1 MYRGRT
7 SRAFVA
13 ICWLISTVWILGC
26 NDDGTPAPSPP
37 EGTHRVGSFLV
48 DAEALEGSA
57 PALTISHADRTG
69 KVLWESIPGEGFA
82 AAAVAEATIID
93 DRAHYTI
100 HDRVLH
106 LCNAQTLNRVEKD
119 DGGVTLS
126 GELQGD
132 GRATAYSLRL
142 TDVSENQ
149 LGFDL
154 QLVNASSDFNR
165 VFLRYASSPDEGFF
179 GFGEQFTFL
188 DLKGRSFPIISQE
201 QGIFRGKEPFSSLLE
216 IFVPGAAGDWS
227 STYTAVP
234 QYITSRMRSLFLE
247 NDAISFFDLT
257 DPDKV
262 EIKLFDTRLRG
273 RILYGDTPL
282 DLVREFTSYT
292 GRMAPLPDWLNEGA
306 VVGMQGGTA
315 EVYAKLEQ
323 LEAVDTP
330 IGAFWLQDW
339 VSNRETTFGKQL
351 WWNWQ
356 LNEARYPGWAQMVR
370 DLEDKG
376 IRVMI
381 YMNSSLVD
389 VDGVEGFTRN
399 FFREAE
405 ALGYLVKNRDGE
417 TYPIENSDFDAG
429 FLDVTNPE
437 ARAWWKD
444 MIREQMLGIGASGW
458 MADYGEALPFDGVL
472 YSGED
477 PALYHNR
484 YPEAWARLNR
494 EVLREEGLE
503 GDVVFFSRAGNT
515 RNPGQS
521 TLFWTGDQL
530 VTFDGDDGMKSAIKG
545 MISGGLSGWSLNHSD
560 IGGFTTISMV
570 INVHRSKELL
580 MRWMEMSAFT
590 SVYRTHEG
598 VQPENNVQFYTDS
611 DTYEHFA
618 RFAKVFRALA
628 FYRTE
633 LMEEA
638 AEYGYPVMRHPMLH
652 YPEDPN
658 VYGLKYQWLIGSEIM
673 VVPVVDEGDNDVNA
687 YLPAGEWVHVW
698 TGDVYASEPNGRW
711 HENVPAPM
719 GQPGVFYKQGSPV
732 GETFA
737 SNLRTEGLISWE

>member
-1 MYRGRT
+1 
-7 SRAFVA
+7 
-13 ICWLISTVWILGC
+13 LIVWVVGC
-26 NDDGTPAPSPP
+26 NEDEEPAPSPLA
-37 EGTHRVGSFLV
+37 GTHRVGSFLV
-48 DAEALEGSA
+48 DVQAHGGNA
-57 PALTISHADRTG
+57 PSLTISHADRPG
-69 KVLWESIPGEGFA
+69 KVLWESVPGEGFA
-82 AAAVAEATIID
+82 AAAAAEATVID

-100 HDRVLH
+100 EDRILH
-106 LCNAQTLNRVEKD
+106 LCDAQTVDRVRTE
-119 DGGVTLS
+119 GGGLTLS
-126 GELQGD
+126 GELRGE
-132 GRATAYSLRL
+132 GRTTAYSMRL
-142 TDVSENQ
+142 TDVSKNQ

-154 QLVNASSDFNR
+154 QILNASPDFNR
-165 VFLRYASSPDEGFF
+165 VFLRYVSSPDEGFF

-188 DLKGRSFPIISQE
+188 NLKGRSFPVISQE

-216 IFVPGAAGDWS
+216 LFIPGAAGDWS

-234 QYITSRMRSLFLE
+234 QYITSKMRSLFLE
-247 NDAISFFDLT
+247 NDEVSFFDLT
-257 DPDKV
+257 DPDRV
-262 EIKLFDTRLRG
+262 EIKLFGTRLKG

-282 DLVREFTSYT
+282 DLIREFTSYT

-356 LNEARYPGWAQMVR
+356 LNEARYPEWAQMVR

-381 YMNSSLVD
+381 YMNPSLVD

-399 FFREAE
+399 FYREAE
-405 ALGYLVKNRDGE
+405 AMGYLVKNQEGE
-417 TYPIENSDFDAG
+417 TYPIANSDFDAG

-437 ARAWWKD
+437 ARAWWKE
-444 MIREQMLGIGASGW
+444 MIREQMLDIGASGW
-458 MADYGEALPFDGVL
+458 MADYGEALPFDSVL

-477 PALYHNR
+477 PAVYHNR

-494 EVLREEGLE
+494 EVLVEEGLE
-503 GDVVFFSRAGNT
+503 GDVAFFSRAGNA
-515 RNPGQS
+515 RSPGQS

-545 MISGGLSGWSLNHSD
+545 MLSGGLSGWSLNHSD

-598 VQPENNVQFYTDS
+598 VQPDKNVQFYTDS
-611 DTYEHFA
+611 ETYAHFA

-628 FYRTE
+628 FYRTQ
-633 LMEEA
+633 LMKEA

-658 VYGLKYQWLIGSEIM
+658 VYGLKYQWLVGSEIM
-673 VVPVVDEGDNDVNA
+673 VVPVVDEADNDVNA

-698 TGDVYASEPNGRW
+698 TGDVYASEPGGRW

-719 GQPGVFYKQGSPV
+719 GQPGVFYKLDSPA

-737 SNLRTEGLISWE
+737 ANLRAQGLILWE